1 MRIAFFF
8 CIMAERTKPSVYMRD
23 MPPQRSF
30 RFLAER
36 QCKTF
41 TNRTLAKRPVT
52 DPREAFSLFPRVLTF
67 IAVFLA
73 MFIVIPSGS
82 LCGVEWGERFNTDFF
97 LYHREEIH
105 WLTFHKRSR
114 ASAPL

>member
-1 MRIAFFF
+1 MRIAFF
-8 CIMAERTKPSVYMRD
+8 CIMAERTKPSIHAQYT
-23 MPPQRSF
+23 QRSF

-52 DPREAFSLFPRVLTF
+52 GPREDFSLYPRVLMS

-73 MFIVIPSGS
+73 MLIVIPSWS
-82 LCGVEWGERFNTDFF
+82 RLCGVEWGERFNTDFLF
-97 LYHREEIH
+97 STIV
-105 WLTFHKRSR
+105 KRCIG
-114 ASAPL
+114 